1 MYSSL
6 PYLERYWRNGWLS
19 LGNCCCCSRP
29 TFQGERVSLPSILLN
44 CTLSTFSW
52 DFTVT
57 LSNSTTSTLFLL
69 LLKVMFLHIHD
80 TKQTT
85 LWITLSNNVGWQT
98 GGSPIQGRVTFL
110 SRRLLV
116 EPSLV
121 LFRSCSSWSSCF
133 VCLQNYANL
142 FILNLETSTENK
154 NTSWRVLH
162 LSSGKFGKRERPFY
176 PVLILPH
183 ALTPWP
189 AHLFVVL
196 RGAFQAV
203 TANLS

>member
-1 MYSSL
+1 M
-6 PYLERYWRNGWLS
+6 
-19 LGNCCCCSRP
+19 
-29 TFQGERVSLPSILLN
+29 
-44 CTLSTFSW
+44 STFSW

-98 GGSPIQGRVTFL
+98 GGYPIQSRVTFL

-121 LFRSCSSWSSCF
+121 SWVSCSACSDLAHCF

-162 LSSGKFGKRERPFY
+162 LSSGKFGKRERPLLSRPDFTSHHG
-176 PVLILPH
+176 L
-183 ALTPWP
+183 LTCSWCSEVPFKQSQQISVNVGSWGIP
-189 AHLFVVL
+189 SKKRWRKYQTKHLVP
-196 RGAFQAV
+196 RQQI
-203 TANLS
+203 